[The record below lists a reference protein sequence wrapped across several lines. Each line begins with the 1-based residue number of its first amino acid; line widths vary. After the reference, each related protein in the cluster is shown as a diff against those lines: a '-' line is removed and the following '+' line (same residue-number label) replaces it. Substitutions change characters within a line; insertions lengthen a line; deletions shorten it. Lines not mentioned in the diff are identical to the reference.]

1 MTLQIAPI
9 HVSLAFAQFGD
20 LDTVKFAKG
29 VVKLMGENIVLFADP
44 TVPLISISAA
54 ILSFETAI
62 TATQQQGTAATEDK
76 NIKKALLVNLL
87 RTQAG
92 YIQALLGLT
101 EATVLLSGF
110 TVANI
115 GHHAAVVL
123 VPPVILGLSNPAS
136 TQIGVSLQ
144 GSPGATGYDLRA
156 SVDGAPP
163 VPCGHYSSTRGI
175 VILGCK
181 PGSTLAIQ
189 ARACAGNNQVSAW
202 SDPVS
207 HMST

>member
-9 HVSLAFAQFGD
+9 HVSLAFA
-20 LDTVKFAKG
+20 KFDDADIIVFANG
-29 VVKLMGENIVLFADP
+29 VVDLMGKNIVLFADP
-44 TVPLISISAA
+44 TVPLASITAG
-54 ILSFETAI
+54 ILSFEASI
-62 TATQQQGTAATEDK
+62 TATQQQGSAATEAK
-76 NIKKALLVNLL
+76 NNKKAFLVSLL

-110 TVANI
+110 TVADY

-123 VPPVILGLSNPAS
+123 VPPVILSLTNPAS
-136 TQIGVSLQ
+136 TQIGVGLQ
-144 GSPGATGYDLRA
+144 GSPGATGYDLRV

-163 VPCGHYSSTRGI
+163 VGCGHFSSTLGI
-175 VILGCK
+175 IVVDRK
-181 PGSTLAIQ
+181 PGSMCAIQ